1 MNLLKKQKGENMGR
15 FSKILCVASA
25 LLLMVSFASCGSE
38 KAEKE
43 TTAQETENVTEVTST
58 SDDEGQLKNVKYK
71 SFECTGDY
79 YCFDRDNLVNQ
90 NKMKFYQKKDSNDD
104 NGPKNYKIIAEYNGK
119 KKEIFNT
126 SDYDYKSYY
135 ALQLYYYIDNALYFL
150 AGSSL
155 YRMEL
160 HYDESGEIADSEV
173 SLVKKDGYCTP
184 VKAMKNK
191 LILCF
196 FGGKYTEL
204 NTVTGEFSDVEYN
217 EPVNGE
223 NLDLAVSSQ
232 NASKIAFN
240 ALKDKNNYETE
251 SFEPVSKDFSE
262 YEIVRESGVSPQLF
276 YNPDLM
282 NEHVVH
288 DYYPK
293 YAWKIEFKGNYI
305 ADVYV
310 NAETG
315 AVCSVSF
322 NFLD

>member
-1 MNLLKKQKGENMGR
+1 MSR
-15 FSKILCVASA
+15 FSKILCVAAA
-25 LLLMVSFASCGSE
+25 LLVMLSFVSCGSE
-38 KAEKE
+38 KTEKE
-43 TTAQETENVTEVTST
+43 SQTKETETTENVTEATASA
-58 SDDEGQLKNVKYK
+58 DDEAPLKNVEYK
-71 SFECTGDY
+71 SFECSGDY

-90 NKMKFYQKKDSNDD
+90 DKMKFYQKADSDD
-104 NGPKNYKIIAEYNGK
+104 DEPKTYGIIAEYNGRK
-119 KKEIFNT
+119 TEIFNT
-126 SDYDYKSYY
+126 SYYDYKSYY
-135 ALQLYYYIDNALYFL
+135 GLQLYYYIDNALYFL
-150 AGSSL
+150 VGSSL

-160 HYDESGEIADSEV
+160 DYDETGEIADSEV
-173 SLVKKDGYCTP
+173 SLVKEGGYCTP

-223 NLDLAVSSQ
+223 NLDLEVSSQ
-232 NASKIAFN
+232 QACKIAFN

-251 SFEPVSKDFSE
+251 SFEPVSEDFSE
-262 YEIVRESGVSPQLF
+262 YELVRESGVSPQLF
-276 YNPDLM
+276 YNPDLLG
-282 NEHVVH
+282 EYVVH

-293 YAWKIEFKGNYI
+293 YAWKIQFKGNYI

-315 AVCSVSF
+315 DVCSVSF

>member
-1 MNLLKKQKGENMGR
+1 MSR
-15 FSKILCVASA
+15 FSKILCVAAA
-25 LLLMVSFASCGSE
+25 LLVMLSFVSCSSE
-38 KAEKE
+38 KTEKE
-43 TTAQETENVTEVTST
+43 SQTKETETTENVTEATASA
-58 SDDEGQLKNVKYK
+58 DDEAPLKNVEYK
-71 SFECTGDY
+71 SFECSGDY

-90 NKMKFYQKKDSNDD
+90 DKMKFYQKADSDGNE
-104 NGPKNYKIIAEYNGK
+104 PKTYGIIAEYNGRK
-119 KKEIFNT
+119 TEIFNT
-126 SDYDYKSYY
+126 SYYDYKSYY
-135 ALQLYYYIDNALYFL
+135 GLQLYYYIDNALYFL
-150 AGSSL
+150 VGSSL

-160 HYDESGEIADSEV
+160 DYDETGEIVDSEV
-173 SLVKKDGYCTP
+173 SLVKEGGYCTP

-232 NASKIAFN
+232 QACKIAFN

-262 YEIVRESGVSPQLF
+262 YELVRESGVSPQLF
-276 YNPDLM
+276 YNPDLLG
-282 NEHVVH
+282 EYVVH

-293 YAWKIEFKGNYI
+293 YAWKIQFKGNYI

-315 AVCSVSF
+315 DVCSVSF

>member
-1 MNLLKKQKGENMGR
+1 MSR
-15 FSKILCVASA
+15 FSKILCVAAA
-25 LLLMVSFASCGSE
+25 LLVMVSFVSCSSE

-43 TTAQETENVTEVTST
+43 SQTKETENVTEATAYAAE
-58 SDDEGQLKNVKYK
+58 DEGPLKNVEYK

-79 YCFDRDNLVNQ
+79 YCFDRDNMVNQ
-90 NKMKFYQKKDSNDD
+90 DKMKFSSKADSNDYD
-104 NGPKNYKIIAEYNGK
+104 ELTTYGIIAEYNGK
-119 KKEIFNT
+119 ETEIFNT
-126 SDYDYKSYY
+126 AYYDYKSYNGI
-135 ALQLYYYIDNALYFL
+135 QIHSYIDNALYFL
-150 AGSSL
+150 VSSSL

-160 HYDESGEIADSEV
+160 DYDETGEIVDSEV
-173 SLVKKDGYCTP
+173 SLVKEGGYCTP

-191 LILCF
+191 LILSF
-196 FGGKYTEL
+196 SGSKYTEL

-232 NASKIAFN
+232 QACKIAFN

-262 YEIVRESGVSPQLF
+262 YELVRESGVSPQLF
-276 YNPDLM
+276 YNPDLLG
-282 NEHVVH
+282 EYVVH
-288 DYYPK
+288 DYYPE
-293 YAWKIEFKGNYI
+293 YAWKIQFKGNYI

-315 AVCSVSF
+315 DVCSVSF
-322 NFLD
+322 RFLD

>member
-1 MNLLKKQKGENMGR
+1 MSR
-15 FSKILCVASA
+15 FSKILCVAAA
-25 LLLMVSFASCGSE
+25 LLVMVSFVSCSSE

-43 TTAQETENVTEVTST
+43 SQTKETETTENVTEATASA
-58 SDDEGQLKNVKYK
+58 DDEAPLKNVEYK

-79 YCFDRDNLVNQ
+79 YCFDRDNMVNQ
-90 NKMKFYQKKDSNDD
+90 DKMKFSSKADSNDY
-104 NGPKNYKIIAEYNGK
+104 NELTTYGIIAEFNGK
-119 KKEIFNT
+119 DTEIFNT
-126 SDYDYKSYY
+126 AYYDYKSYNGIQIY
-135 ALQLYYYIDNALYFL
+135 SYIDNALYFIVS
-150 AGSSL
+150 SSL

-160 HYDESGEIADSEV
+160 DYDETGEIVDSEV
-173 SLVKKDGYCTP
+173 SLVKKNGYCTP

-223 NLDLAVSSQ
+223 NLDLAVSYQ
-232 NASKIAFN
+232 QACKIAFN
-240 ALKDKNNYETE
+240 ALKDKNNYEAK
-251 SFEPVSKDFSE
+251 SFEASVGDFSE
-262 YEIVRESGVSPQLF
+262 YELVRESGVSPQLF

-288 DYYPK
+288 DYYPE
-293 YAWKIEFKGNYI
+293 YAWKIQFKGNYI

-310 NAETG
+310 NAKTG
-315 AVCSVSF
+315 DVCSVSF